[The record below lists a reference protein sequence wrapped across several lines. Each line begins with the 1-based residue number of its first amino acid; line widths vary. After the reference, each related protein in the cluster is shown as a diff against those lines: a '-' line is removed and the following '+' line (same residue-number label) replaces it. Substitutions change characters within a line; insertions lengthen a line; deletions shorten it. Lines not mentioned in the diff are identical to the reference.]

1 MRKFVTANC
10 KAVIARLNSVT
21 VQSKYAYAGFWNYF
35 DGDDGTTQIFIRFI
49 GKSIQVTR
57 KVYRID
63 INTFVSSVGG
73 SMGLFLGFSIYS
85 SLLTVGKHISQYF
98 LHFRM

>member
-1 MRKFVTANC
+1 MKSV
-10 KAVIARLNSVT
+10 KALDEH
-21 VQSKYAYAGFWNYF
+21 AYAALFTQL
-35 DGDDGTTQIFIRFI
+35 DADDGITQIFIRFR
-49 GKSIQVTR
+49 GKPINVIR

-85 SLLTVGKHISQYF
+85 TLLTGGRKISEYC
-98 LHFRM
+98 RD